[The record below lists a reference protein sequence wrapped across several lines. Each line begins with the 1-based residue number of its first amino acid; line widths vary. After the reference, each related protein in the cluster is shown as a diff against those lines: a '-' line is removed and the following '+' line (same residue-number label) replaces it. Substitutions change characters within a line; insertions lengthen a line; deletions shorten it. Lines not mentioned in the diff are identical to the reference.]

1 MCYALAIYWK
11 PGALL
16 FTCAILFTPLK
27 KPVIW
32 RCFLNFW
39 AEKTPKLKCYL
50 EPYEVKGESGVL
62 LAWGAIPLSSWTL
75 ASLFCFFNSKKYIIF
90 SQELNSVKLSNLP
103 RVIQL
108 RSSRF
113 VILRPKFLPCT
124 STEIIL
130 QMVNLNTQVGQLLWI
145 YAKYMS
151 YFQSFPFPPYYLLNL
166 SVSLAFYV
174 YYLIWF

>member
-1 MCYALAIYWK
+1 MCYVLAIYWT
-11 PGALL
+11 PGTLL
-16 FTCAILFTPLK
+16 FMCAILFTPLK
-27 KPVIW
+27 KPVKW

-39 AEKTPKLKCYL
+39 AEKTSKLKCYL
-50 EPYEVKGESGVL
+50 EPYEVKGKSGVP
-62 LAWGAIPLSSWTL
+62 LAWGAIHLSSWAL
-75 ASLFCFFNSKKYIIF
+75 ASLFCFFNSKEYIIF
-90 SQELNSVKLSNLP
+90 SEELNSEKLIYLP
-103 RVIQL
+103 RIIQL

-130 QMVNLNTQVGQLLWI
+130 QMVNLNTQVRELLWI

-151 YFQSFPFPPYYLLNL
+151 YFQSFLFSPYYLLNL
-166 SVSLAFYV
+166 SVSLAFYM

>member
-1 MCYALAIYWK
+1 MCYVLAIYWT
-11 PGALL
+11 PRTLL
-16 FTCAILFTPLK
+16 FMCAILFTPLK

-39 AEKTPKLKCYL
+39 TEKTSKLKCYL
-50 EPYEVKGESGVL
+50 EPYEVKGKSGVP
-62 LAWGAIPLSSWTL
+62 LAWGAIHLSSWTL
-75 ASLFCFFNSKKYIIF
+75 ASLFCFFNSKEYIIF
-90 SQELNSVKLSNLP
+90 SEELTSEKLINLP
-103 RVIQL
+103 QIIQL

-113 VILRPKFLPCT
+113 VILKPKFLPYT

-130 QMVNLNTQVGQLLWI
+130 QMVNLNTQVRKLLWI

-151 YFQSFPFPPYYLLNL
+151 YFQSFLFSPYYLLNL
-166 SVSLAFYV
+166 SVSLAFYM